1 MALFFTGSGGGR
13 GSDGVAA
20 AREIAFRRPS
30 TGAVMLRRAR
40 DASLERVAIATC
52 LVLAAAS
59 GGWAALSIA
68 GSPNGYDVREIV
80 PPIANGFAW
89 KKSVAPVRNAA
100 VDLDPIITGS
110 LPDRTN
116 PEAALPSTLAGQVQP
131 ANPGRAY
138 VLRRVSG
145 GSALVEGPIGL
156 RQIVPGAVL
165 PGAGRVI
172 SIRQTGA
179 GWVVVTSET
188 IIGPTPL

>member
-1 MALFFTGSGGGR
+1 MRKG
-13 GSDGVAA
+13 AA
-20 AREIAFRRPS
+20 AHLATTAREAAVRRPS
-30 TGAVMLRRAR
+30 ASATILRRAR
-40 DASLERVAIATC
+40 DAALERTAIGGC
-52 LVLAAAS
+52 LVLAAVC
-59 GGWAALSIA
+59 GGWAAVSIA

-89 KKSVAPVRNAA
+89 KKSVSPVRTAA
-100 VDLDPIITGS
+100 VDLDPLTTGS
-110 LPDRTN
+110 LPDRAV
-116 PEAALPSTLAGQVQP
+116 PAAAEAGATPLAAVS
-131 ANPGRAY
+131 GRPY
-138 VLRRVSG
+138 VLRRVG
-145 GSALVEGPIGL
+145 DGTALVEGPSGL

>member
-1 MALFFTGSGGGR
+1 MVFSLTGLRGGR
-13 GSDGVAA
+13 GADDVSA
-20 AREIAFRRPS
+20 AREAAFRRPS

-52 LVLAAAS
+52 LILAGVS
-59 GGWAALSIA
+59 GGWAALAIS

-89 KKSVAPVRNAA
+89 KKSVTPVRNAA
-100 VDLDPIITGS
+100 IDLDPVTTGS
-110 LPDRTN
+110 LPDRSN
-116 PEAALPSTLAGQVQP
+116 PDGALPSDPKGAAQP
-131 ANPGRAY
+131 TSAGRAY

-145 GSALVEGPIGL
+145 GSALVEGPSGL